1 MSSGP
6 PLIPQW
12 YFDEFSAGQVFMTMA
27 RTVTE
32 SDVVAFVGLGGF
44 FEEIWLDARKS
55 QRDGLYSGRL
65 APGYLTLLM
74 AEGLFVL
81 TGCMHNAVGLLGL
94 TDLRFT
100 APVMC
105 GDTIKC
111 TVSVTNA
118 RPTKNPTRGVI
129 ECNHEVTNQAGT
141 VVSTFTTAR
150 LILRRPDEPDAP
162 PSENR

>member
-1 MSSGP
+1 MSNESSNP
-6 PLIPQW
+6 HSSTSLTPSW
-12 YFDEFSAGQVFMTMA
+12 YFEDFKAGQEFATMA

-32 SDVVAFVGLGGF
+32 SDVVTFVGLGGF

-55 QRDGLYSGRL
+55 QRDNLYPGRL
-65 APGYLTLLM
+65 VPGYLTLVL

-105 GDTIKC
+105 GDTIRC
-111 TVSVTNA
+111 SVSITNA
-118 RPTKNPTRGVI
+118 RPTKNPSRGLI
-129 ECNHEVTNQAGT
+129 ECNHSVINQHDA
-141 VVSTFTTAR
+141 VVSTFATVR
-150 LILRRPDEPDAP
+150 LILTR
-162 PSENR
+162 SK